1 MPDSVLITGA
11 STGLGRECA
20 LYLAERGFRVY
31 ATMRDFDRR
40 DSLEEDARKRS
51 VQLRILRLDVT
62 DGASIDEALKTVL
75 SESGGV
81 YGLIN
86 NAAVG
91 LRGYLE
97 DLTDAEIRQVFDAN
111 VLGTMALTRAVLPHM
126 RRARRGRI
134 LLISSVGGR
143 IGSLSVSAY
152 CASKFALEGFG
163 ESLSMEVAP
172 LGVHVSLIEPGIIKT
187 ERWSSNRSIAA
198 GALNPQS
205 PYYDWF
211 RQAER
216 EADKLVQSS
225 TTTPADVAAT
235 VHRALTVARPRL
247 RYMVG
252 WRARLAVAARRFLP
266 GELFE
271 RIYFGLVVRRVT
283 RTDRRQV
290 DERVGEAT
298 NG

>member
-1 MPDSVLITGA
+1 MQDSVLITGA
-11 STGLGRECA
+11 STGLGRESA

-40 DSLEEDARKRS
+40 DSLEEDAGKRN

-62 DGASIDEALKTVL
+62 DRGSIDQALETVL
-75 SESGGV
+75 KESGGV

-134 LLISSVGGR
+134 VLISSVGGR

-163 ESLSMEVAP
+163 ESLSLEVAP
-172 LGVHVSLIEPGIIKT
+172 LGVRVILIEPGIIKT

-198 GALNPQS
+198 GALDPKS

-225 TTTPADVAAT
+225 TTRPADVAAA

-252 WRARLAVAARRFLP
+252 WRARLIVALRRILP

-283 RTDRRQV
+283 HPDRRQV
-290 DERVGEAT
+290 DERIGEAT